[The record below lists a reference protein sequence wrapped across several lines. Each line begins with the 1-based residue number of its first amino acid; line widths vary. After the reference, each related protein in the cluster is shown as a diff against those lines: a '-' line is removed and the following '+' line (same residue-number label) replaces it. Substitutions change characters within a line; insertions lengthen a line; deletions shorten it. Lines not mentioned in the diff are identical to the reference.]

1 MLKNSKTET
10 YFDLIELI
18 DDQNKIIKKQA
29 ETITKL
35 LNESAEQENMI
46 NELMRSQ

>member
-1 MLKNSKTET
+1 MRDNDKTNT

-18 DDQNKIIKKQA
+18 DKQSKVIKKQSK
-29 ETITKL
+29 TITKL
-35 LNESAEQENMI
+35 LNENAEQENMI

>member
-1 MLKNSKTET
+1 MRDNDKTNT

-18 DDQNKIIKKQA
+18 DKQSNVIKKQSK
-29 ETITKL
+29 TITKL
-35 LNESAEQENMI
+35 LNENAEQENMI